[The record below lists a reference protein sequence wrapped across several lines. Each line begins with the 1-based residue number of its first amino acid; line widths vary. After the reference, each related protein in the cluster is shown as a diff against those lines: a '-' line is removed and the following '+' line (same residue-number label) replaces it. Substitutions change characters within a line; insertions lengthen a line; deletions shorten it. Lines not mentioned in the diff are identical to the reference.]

1 MFGVHFLRI
10 FPTSRAMGLY
20 EFRDNTFLEY
30 KGYWFVWEAAWDAF
44 RPIQNVVWTGSSFRI
59 VDTQFCSDPTD
70 ELYGY
75 GSESM
80 LKLCELLRDTRTRP
94 ATPVESLPI
103 GVKEWF
109 RDRFVAMDTCA
120 PRTSASWK
128 KLVQGRGRTCR
139 KAPRGKK
146 FTRRNRR
153 TSK

>member
-1 MFGVHFLRI
+1 
-10 FPTSRAMGLY
+10 MGLY

-44 RPIQNVVWTGSSFRI
+44 RPIQKIVWTGSSFRI

-80 LKLCELLRDTRTRP
+80 MKLCELLRDRHDLP

-103 GVKEWF
+103 GGKEWF

-120 PRTSASWK
+120 PRNALSWK